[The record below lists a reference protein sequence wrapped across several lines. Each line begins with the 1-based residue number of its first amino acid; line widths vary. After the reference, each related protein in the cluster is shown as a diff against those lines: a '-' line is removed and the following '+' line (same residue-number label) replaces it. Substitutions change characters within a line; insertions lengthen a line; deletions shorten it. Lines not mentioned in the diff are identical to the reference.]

1 VINILLLFSEEHLDI
16 WRRKQRVGGDNLVM
30 ERSII
35 FTSYQIILQDDEMMV
50 HVDTDI
56 G

>member
-1 VINILLLFSEEHLDI
+1 
-16 WRRKQRVGGDNLVM
+16 M
-30 ERSII
+30 EREII
-35 FTSYQIILQDDEMMV
+35 FTSYQILLQDDEMMV